1 MQLAQSYLQG
11 MGSPFDGVLEAY
23 GQGQV
28 LRQNKDLL
36 QAKQA
41 EQARKIAAQ
50 QALETIDWNDKGAIA
65 RTVAQFPEYTKGAKD
80 YYDALEQKE
89 QQAMLY
95 DMSTSI
101 SALSSGRPDIAVQNM
116 RDKATAYRDA
126 GNEEKAEEYSQM
138 AEWMAREPKA
148 AQRALLMHYAVLS
161 PEKSGANLKAYGE
174 AINPQRK
181 EVDSGDAIYNY
192 QIDPVTGEIGGAEW
206 VVDKSA
212 TPDNVLDNETSRI
225 NTTQTNMVSEGNN
238 IRTNQTSEN
247 NNIRSNTVSEN
258 NNIRSNTASENNN
271 IRSTNVS
278 RLNAQDANDIK
289 KYGIDVNRENAAN
302 ILEYRRQKD
311 EVDSKKGTYKT
322 FGGRVYVVYG
332 DNTAAPAFDSNG
344 EPMYDNKTNV
354 EAQGKA
360 REEAQRIEKLKI
372 LIPEIKTLLSNA
384 TGSRTGAAIDAT
396 ARAFGRSTQG
406 NQTTAQLKTLSGQMV
421 SMMPR
426 MEGPQSDK
434 DVEMYKEMAGNIGD
448 PTKTRAERL
457 AALQTIERIN
467 NKYEALNKRLNSQG
481 STQSSTSTN
490 NDTKRSSLF
499 N

>member
-23 GQGQV
+23 GQGQL

-50 QALETIDWNDKGAIA
+50 QALETIDWNDKSAIA

-174 AINPQRK
+174 AISPQRK

-192 QIDPVTGEIGGAEW
+192 QIDPVTGEVGGAEW

-225 NTTQTNMVSEGNN
+225 NTTQTNRVSEGNN
-238 IRTNQTSEN
+238 IRTNQTSREN
-247 NNIRSNTVSEN
+247 NLTTNQTSRD
-258 NNIRSNTASENNN
+258 NNIMSNQT
-271 IRSTNVS
+271 S

-302 ILEYRRQKD
+302 ILEYRRQAD
-311 EVDSKKGTYKT
+311 EVAAKKGTYKT

-344 EPMYDNKTNV
+344 EPMYDNKANV
-354 EAQGKA
+354 EVQGKA
-360 REEAQRIEKLKI
+360 REETQRIEKLKI

-406 NQTTAQLKTLSGQMV
+406 SQTTAQLKTLSGQMV

-467 NKYEALNKRLNSQG
+467 NKYEALNKRLSSQG
-481 STQSSTSTN
+481 STQQATSAS
-490 NDTKRSSLF
+490 NDTKRSALF

>member
-28 LRQNKDLL
+28 LRENKDLL

-41 EQARKIAAQ
+41 EQARKIQAQ

-101 SALSSGRPDIAVQNM
+101 SALSSDRPDIAVQNM

-174 AINPQRK
+174 AISPQRK

-238 IRTNQTSEN
+238 IRSNQTSRENNLTTNQTSREN
-247 NNIRSNTVSEN
+247 NIMSNQT
-258 NNIRSNTASENNN
+258 
-271 IRSTNVS
+271 S

-289 KYGIDVNRENAAN
+289 KYGIDINAQNAAN
-302 ILEYRRQKD
+302 ILEYRRQQD
-311 EVDSKKGTYKT
+311 EIASKQAKLQT
-322 FGGRVYVVYG
+322 FNGQVYVTYPDG
-332 DNTAAPAFDSNG
+332 TAAPAKDKQGNDIFN
-344 EPMYDNKTNV
+344 NKTNV

-360 REEAQRIEKLKI
+360 REETQRIEKLKI

-481 STQSSTSTN
+481 STQQATSTS
-490 NDTKRSSLF
+490 NDTKRSALF

>member
-11 MGSPFDGVLEAY
+11 MASPFDGVLEAY

-36 QAKQA
+36 QAQQA

-89 QQAMLY
+89 QQSMLY

-101 SALSSGRPDIAVQNM
+101 SALSSDRPDIAVQNM

-174 AINPQRK
+174 AISPQRK

-192 QIDPVTGEIGGAEW
+192 QIDPVTGEVGGAEW
-206 VVDKSA
+206 IVDKSA

-238 IRTNQTSEN
+238 IRTNQTSREN
-247 NNIRSNTVSEN
+247 NLTTNQTSRD
-258 NNIRSNTASENNN
+258 NNIMSNQT
-271 IRSTNVS
+271 S

-302 ILEYRRQKD
+302 ILEYRRQQD
-311 EVDSKKGTYKT
+311 EIISKQAKLQT
-322 FGGRVYVVYG
+322 FGGQVYVTYPDG
-332 DNTAAPAFDSNG
+332 TAAPAFDSNG
-344 EPMYDNKTNV
+344 QPMYDNKTNV

-360 REEAQRIEKLKI
+360 REETQRIEKLKI
-372 LIPEIKTLLSNA
+372 LIPEIKTLLNNA

-396 ARAFGRSTQG
+396 ARAFGKSTQG

-481 STQSSTSTN
+481 STQQATSTS
-490 NDTKRSSLF
+490 NDTKRSALF